1 MLLFASPSFC
11 HQRFL
16 CLCLIFLVFS
26 VVYLVACDDPVDF
39 GGVSVAQDA
48 LRTEAAEQG
57 AEQRLD
63 RTPPSRVPS
72 EAFVVNAPAAVAS
85 DIRQD
90 VGTRERRELRYVK
103 YSWARWFNMLYFS
116 MSNTITMGYGDIYPL
131 STRAKVLVVGQM
143 LCLFLVLCLQS
154 A

>member
-48 LRTEAAEQG
+48 LRSEAAE
-57 AEQRLD
+57 
-63 RTPPSRVPS
+63 
-72 EAFVVNAPAAVAS
+72 
-85 DIRQD
+85 
-90 VGTRERRELRYVK
+90 
-103 YSWARWFNMLYFS
+103 
-116 MSNTITMGYGDIYPL
+116 
-131 STRAKVLVVGQM
+131 
-143 LCLFLVLCLQS
+143 
-154 A
+154 

>member
-1 MLLFASPSFC
+1 MLLFASSFC
-11 HQRFL
+11 AQRFL
-16 CLCLIFLVFS
+16 CLCLLFLVFS

-39 GGVSVAQDA
+39 GGVSIVQDA
-48 LRTEAAEQG
+48 LRSEAAEQG
-57 AEQRLD
+57 AKKRLN
-63 RTPPSRVPS
+63 RTPHIPTEPFAVH
-72 EAFVVNAPAAVAS
+72 APAAVAS

-90 VGTRERRELRYVK
+90 IGTRQRHELRYVK

-143 LCLFLVLCLQS
+143 LCLFFVVCLR
-154 A
+154 